1 MFKEHKQHIEQGDDS
16 YVFWGRGRK
25 SSQDNECKFACEL
38 GCKVHALL
46 DRATGRHGFYSSF
59 ATRRLLNELDR
70 IQPDVVHL
78 HNIHG
83 YYVNVKML
91 FEWLK
96 KSDCMV
102 EWTLH
107 DCWSF
112 TGHCSH
118 FTYVG
123 CNQWH
128 SHCAVSERCPQLL
141 AYPKTFASSISCKKN
156 FEAKRKLFTA
166 LPSDRMTIITPS
178 RWLAD
183 LVQQSYLSKYPIK
196 VRYNTID
203 NSIFKPTPS
212 NFREKFGIGNRF
224 MVLGVAY
231 PWNDRK
237 GLADFI
243 KLAHELDSDRFVVV
257 LVGLNE
263 RQIAKCRDELV
274 ALPRTENRTDL
285 AKVYSA
291 ANVFVHPG
299 IEETFG
305 LTVAEAQA
313 CGTPVIVTEG
323 SACAEIAASESSMEI
338 SPDLSNLRPTILKLA
353 GGGCVILLQRT
364 SSAKELAVLYSSADV
379 FFNPTVEDNYPT
391 VNLEAESCKTP
402 VITYDTGGCAETIH
416 LINSRCVK
424 SYDAALIEINK
435 MSDLVI
441 H

>member
-1 MFKEHKQHIEQGDDS
+1 
-16 YVFWGRGRK
+16 
-25 SSQDNECKFACEL
+25 
-38 GCKVHALL
+38 
-46 DRATGRHGFYSSF
+46 
-59 ATRRLLNELDR
+59 
-70 IQPDVVHL
+70 
-78 HNIHG
+78 
-83 YYVNVKML
+83 
-91 FEWLK
+91 
-96 KSDCMV
+96 
-102 EWTLH
+102 
-107 DCWSF
+107 
-112 TGHCSH
+112 
-118 FTYVG
+118 
-123 CNQWH
+123 
-128 SHCAVSERCPQLL
+128 
-141 AYPKTFASSISCKKN
+141 
-156 FEAKRKLFTA
+156 
-166 LPSDRMTIITPS
+166 
-178 RWLAD
+178 
-183 LVQQSYLSKYPIK
+183 
-196 VRYNTID
+196 
-203 NSIFKPTPS
+203 
-212 NFREKFGIGNRF
+212 

-274 ALPRTENRTDL
+274 ALPRTENQTEL

-391 VNLEAESCKTP
+391 VNLEAESCNTP

>member
-1 MFKEHKQHIEQGDDS
+1 M
-16 YVFWGRGRK
+16 
-25 SSQDNECKFACEL
+25 
-38 GCKVHALL
+38 
-46 DRATGRHGFYSSF
+46 
-59 ATRRLLNELDR
+59 
-70 IQPDVVHL
+70 
-78 HNIHG
+78 
-83 YYVNVKML
+83 
-91 FEWLK
+91 
-96 KSDCMV
+96 
-102 EWTLH
+102 
-107 DCWSF
+107 
-112 TGHCSH
+112 
-118 FTYVG
+118 
-123 CNQWH
+123 
-128 SHCAVSERCPQLL
+128 L

-156 FEAKRKLFTA
+156 FEEKRKLFTA

-203 NSIFKPTPS
+203 KSIFKPTPS
-212 NFREKFGIGNRF
+212 DFREKFGIGNRF
-224 MVLGVAY
+224 MILGVAY

-257 LVGLNE
+257 LIGLNE
-263 RQIAKCRDELV
+263 GQIANCRDELV
-274 ALPRTENRTDL
+274 ALPRTENRTEL

-291 ANVFVHPG
+291 AN
-299 IEETFG
+299 
-305 LTVAEAQA
+305 
-313 CGTPVIVTEG
+313 
-323 SACAEIAASESSMEI
+323 
-338 SPDLSNLRPTILKLA
+338 
-353 GGGCVILLQRT
+353 
-364 SSAKELAVLYSSADV
+364 V